1 MWRKWAFGAAALILA
16 FMAST
21 SSAEYFRQKESDL
34 DPKIF
39 RIDEQ
44 KFMGVKLDPALE
56 LLDEGGQSRS
66 LKDMLGKP
74 TILVWSYF
82 TCDGSCSA
90 VNAELLSLVSQ
101 TKVQTIGEDYQVLT
115 ISFDANDT
123 LDSIKEFKKKLAL
136 PEPMAQSWKFFL
148 FKDHDRIKE
157 VTSGTGFKFFW
168 APQDKT
174 FYHPNVFIFLTA
186 EGRISR
192 YLYALIN
199 TPKDL
204 GLAVLESRQGKF
216 KINETIDYAIG
227 LCYSYNY
234 KEGRY
239 IFNIPMFVGLGSLF
253 LGIFIFIGSV
263 LFYRFRKTRE
273 EG

>member
-1 MWRKWAFGAAALILA
+1 MCALIA
-16 FMAST
+16 TFMVTTAQ
-21 SSAEYFRQKESDL
+21 AEYFRQKESDL
-34 DPKIF
+34 DPKVF
-39 RIDEQ
+39 WIDEK
-44 KFMGVKLDPALE
+44 KFMGVKVDPALE
-56 LLDEGGQSRS
+56 LLDEQGRVRTF
-66 LKDMLGKP
+66 KDFTGKP
-74 TILVWSYF
+74 TILIWSYF

-90 VNAELLSLVSQ
+90 VNAELLSLLME
-101 TKVQTIGEDYQVLT
+101 TKLQTIDRDYQVLT

-123 LDSIKEFKKKLAL
+123 VGSIAGFKKKLAL
-136 PEPMAQSWKFFL
+136 PEAMVYGWHFAL
-148 FKDHDRIKE
+148 FKDPDQIKP
-157 VTSGTGFKFFW
+157 VTASTGFKFFW

-186 EGRISR
+186 DGRINR

-199 TPKDL
+199 TPKDV
-204 GLAVLESRQGKF
+204 GLALIEARQGRF
-216 KINETIDYAIG
+216 KINEVIDYAIG

-239 IFNIPMFVGLGSLF
+239 TYNIPMFVGAGSLL

-263 LFYRFRKTRE
+263 LFYRFRKSRE